1 VSHCAERAVQ
11 RMMCGAADD
20 VRCSVRKE
28 KNDNHQILFD
38 FRDTDTHGEA
48 RPQDY
53 DFTNLHELEQR
64 TWKPEMK

>member
-11 RMMCGAADD
+11 RMMC
-20 VRCSVRKE
+20 RQQKYSKE
-28 KNDNHQILFD
+28 RKNDNHQILFD